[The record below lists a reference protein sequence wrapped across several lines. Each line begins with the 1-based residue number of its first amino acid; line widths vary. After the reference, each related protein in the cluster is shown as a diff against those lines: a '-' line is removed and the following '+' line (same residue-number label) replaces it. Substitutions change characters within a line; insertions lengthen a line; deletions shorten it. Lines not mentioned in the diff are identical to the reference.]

1 MTSDPRSAAIPR
13 TFIVYVEDRPGVLN
27 RVVSLFRRRLV
38 NIESLSVGRSER
50 PDVSRITLVVRA
62 DRDAGLRLEANL
74 YKLVDVLE
82 VHDVTTSP
90 AVVRE
95 MAFVKL
101 ETRARGEVMQLCEA
115 FRARIVDVG
124 PESITVES
132 TGAQDKID
140 GLIEAL
146 RPLGIVELV
155 RTGAVAMTRGLA
167 ASDPLSRPTPA
178 ARPQAELVSP
188 DPDRTSH
195 REA

>member
-1 MTSDPRSAAIPR
+1 M
-13 TFIVYVEDRPGVLN
+13 LN

-50 PDVSRITLVVRA
+50 PDVSRITLVVTA

-82 VHDVTTSP
+82 VHDVTPSP

-115 FRARIVDVG
+115 FRARI
-124 PESITVES
+124 
-132 TGAQDKID
+132 
-140 GLIEAL
+140 
-146 RPLGIVELV
+146 
-155 RTGAVAMTRGLA
+155 
-167 ASDPLSRPTPA
+167 
-178 ARPQAELVSP
+178 AELVP
-188 DPDRTSH
+188 FIM
-195 REA
+195 AVY